1 MVESISKS
9 STGILT
15 DLTSKAAMKVL
26 HVDDDLNFL
35 KVAGQ
40 CLKMQGRFQ
49 VDTARSVEE
58 AMEKMEK
65 ETYDAIISD
74 FQMPGKDGLELL
86 KELREE
92 GNGIP
97 FVIFTGKGREEV
109 VIKALSLGADGY
121 FNKHGEPE
129 TVYGELAH
137 GIRQA
142 VERKKADM
150 KIWEREERLRAIF
163 GSSPDAITVSDL
175 HGNILDCNEAAWKML
190 GFSSK
195 EEVIGKSS
203 FDFIAKK
210 DRQKALENLK
220 KTSEQGTVRNLE
232 YTLLNKDGAESWGE
246 LSVSILKDSLGN
258 PLGFVGIMRDITARK
273 KAEKTL
279 SKAMRESNA
288 FRKSGIEV
296 VGSFPWGTHL
306 CQFYKTKD
314 DLLETLVPYFSEGLR
329 NNEYCMWVTS
339 EPLGV
344 EEAKEA
350 MRKAVPDFDRC
361 LERGQIEI
369 LPHTEWYLK
378 GGVFNS
384 KRVLDGW
391 INRLNEALAKGY
403 DGLRLTG
410 NTLWLEKK
418 NWNDFANYEKAVN
431 SVIGEYKMIAI
442 CTYFLD
448 KCQASEVIDVV
459 SNHQFALIRKS
470 GEWKIIESSSLK
482 HAREEARKSDEIL
495 RDVFACSPDAI
506 TVIDLNGNIV
516 ECNQKTLDMLGY
528 STRDELIGR
537 NSFALVSEKDRERA
551 KGNLTKVLDH
561 GSMKQIEYI
570 ALTKDGTEFSAE
582 LSASV
587 VKDSSGNLMGF
598 VGITKDI
605 TERKKAEEALRG
617 SEEKWRSLAEN
628 APNIIVIVDR
638 VGTIEFINRTVV
650 NARPEEIVGKSVYD
664 FIDPEHHNMVKKT
677 IEQVFQTGEG
687 SRYEISGVGPKG
699 SVAWYATHVGPIK
712 RNGQVASV
720 TLITTDFTER
730 KEGEH
735 VLLESQQKFERLFKG
750 IPEATAFVDVND
762 CILDLNPRF
771 RQLFG
776 YSVDEAR
783 GKPLDDLI
791 VPNDKKREAKMLT
804 ENNKEG
810 YVLFETVRKTKD
822 GSLVPVSI
830 SAAPISVEGQHVGD
844 VVLYQDIAGRK
855 QTEEALRRS
864 EEKFR
869 NLFDRAN
876 DAMMYL
882 DRYGRILDVNG
893 RTVEMFGG
901 TREELVGKHFAKI
914 GIFSIK
920 ETPML
925 MRNFADVLA
934 GKKANLNAS
943 IKNKKGQEITL
954 ECSVSLVKTDEFTG
968 IVVVARDT
976 SERQKAEE
984 ELRNSEERLS
994 VLFELA
1000 PDAYYLNDLKGNFI
1014 DGNKAAEE
1022 LTGYTKNVLIGRSFL
1037 KLKLLPRS
1045 QALKAAKLLAMNALG
1060 KPTGPDEFVL
1070 NRKDGTQVPVEIRTY
1085 PVRIKGK
1092 TVVLGIARDISIR
1105 KKDEQAVKESQQKF
1119 EGLFRHNPEAT
1130 VYLDS
1135 DFRILDANP
1144 RFYQLFGYSAKKVEG
1159 KNINEVV
1166 APEDMM
1172 EEAERLDKDAKKGY
1186 ANRDTVRRRKDGSL
1200 VRVSIS
1206 AAPVTIEDKPLGY
1219 VGVYKDITNLKDAE
1233 EHLRETNERLEVT
1246 NEKLHVVG
1254 GLTRHDVRNKLSA
1267 VTGNAYLLRRKLVG
1281 DAKALGQ
1288 LNEMEAAIRLVEEI
1302 FEFARIYEKLG
1313 VEQPTSMDVGKAVDG
1328 AVSLFS
1334 DLKGVKMVNECRGL
1348 TVLADSL
1355 LSQLFYNLIDNSLKY
1370 GEKIRQIRVYHKK
1383 PSADQLEIVYED
1395 DGVGIPDNMRG
1406 NLFKEGFTSG
1416 KGTGYGLFM
1425 IKRMCGVYGWT
1436 IQETGIQG
1444 KGARFILTVP
1454 EKSQQG
1460 KPLYKLP

>member
-1 MVESISKS
+1 
-9 STGILT
+9 
-15 DLTSKAAMKVL
+15 MKVL
-26 HVDDDLNFL
+26 HVDDDLNCL
-35 KVAGQ
+35 KIAEQ

-58 AMEKMEK
+58 AMEMMEK

-74 FQMPGKDGLELL
+74 YQMPGKDGLEFL
-86 KELREE
+86 KELRAN
-92 GNGIP
+92 GNDIP
-97 FVIFTGKGREEV
+97 FIVFTGKGREEV
-109 VIKALSLGADGY
+109 AVKALNLGADRY
-121 FNKHGEPE
+121 IDKHGDPE
-129 TVYGELAH
+129 TVYCELAH
-137 GIRQA
+137 SIRTASGSKRAEEAERRSEQHYRSLLESISDSVCVLDREWRHVIVNEATARFTKIPKEKLLGNKLTDLFPGVAKTPFFAAFKRVMETRKPETASGKYVFEDGQEGWCEVHVYPVPEGILCISSDIT
-142 VERKKADM
+142 ERKKAEMQLRANALILENIADSVIVTDLEGRITSWNEGAS
-150 KIWEREERLRAIF
+150 KIFGFSAKEMLGENIAKVSKPKEREQVA
-163 GSSPDAITVSDL
+163 PA
-175 HGNILDCNEAAWKML
+175 
-190 GFSSK
+190 
-195 EEVIGKSS
+195 
-203 FDFIAKK
+203 
-210 DRQKALENLK
+210 QLE
-220 KTSEQGTVRNLE
+220 QVR
-232 YTLLNKDGAESWGE
+232 K
-246 LSVSILKDSLGN
+246 
-258 PLGFVGIMRDITARK
+258 
-273 KAEKTL
+273 
-279 SKAMRESNA
+279 
-288 FRKSGIEV
+288 
-296 VGSFPWGTHL
+296 
-306 CQFYKTKD
+306 
-314 DLLETLVPYFSEGLR
+314 
-329 NNEYCMWVTS
+329 
-339 EPLGV
+339 GV
-344 EEAKEA
+344 L
-350 MRKAVPDFDRC
+350 F
-361 LERGQIEI
+361 
-369 LPHTEWYLK
+369 
-378 GGVFNS
+378 
-384 KRVLDGW
+384 
-391 INRLNEALAKGY
+391 
-403 DGLRLTG
+403 
-410 NTLWLEKK
+410 
-418 NWNDFANYEKAVN
+418 
-431 SVIGEYKMIAI
+431 
-442 CTYFLD
+442 
-448 KCQASEVIDVV
+448 
-459 SNHQFALIRKS
+459 S
-470 GEWKIIESSSLK
+470 GEWEGVKRDGEPVWLMLTTKLLK
-482 HAREEARKSDEIL
+482 NSQGE
-495 RDVFACSPDAI
+495 
-506 TVIDLNGNIV
+506 TVG
-516 ECNQKTLDMLGY
+516 M
-528 STRDELIGR
+528 IG
-537 NSFALVSEKDRERA
+537 
-551 KGNLTKVLDH
+551 
-561 GSMKQIEYI
+561 
-570 ALTKDGTEFSAE
+570 
-582 LSASV
+582 
-587 VKDSSGNLMGF
+587 
-598 VGITKDI
+598 VGKDI

-1395 DGVGIPDNMRG
+1395 DGVGIPDNMRSK
-1406 NLFKEGFTSG
+1406 LFKEGFTSG

-1425 IKRMCGVYGWT
+1425 IKRICEVYGWT